1 MPLVLHTSL
10 ALPPKAAPH
19 VPNPCVA
26 AGNRTLLP
34 CGRRAGRCFLFLYIE
49 HDANLRCVRRRRVCN
64 LVVMAAAG
72 TRTAG
77 LVGPAMAHQ
86 SGAAT
91 RFFDCLRRPAC
102 RPGLLGNF
110 RRRPTPT
117 ALKLELCYNIT
128 CRLAGVRAAH
138 RFVRPTSGCFLSP
151 FEHLV
156 APHVH
161 LLRVYSAAFD
171 TLTASVVLRY
181 SLGSHAV

>member
-34 CGRRAGRCFLFLYIE
+34 CGRRAGRHLLFLYIE

-102 RPGLLGNF
+102 KPGLLGNF

-117 ALKLELCYNIT
+117 ALKLELYYNIT
-128 CRLAGVRAAH
+128 CELAGVRGAH
-138 RFVRPTSGCFLSP
+138 RFVRPTAAASFRRSNT
-151 FEHLV
+151 
-156 APHVH
+156 
-161 LLRVYSAAFD
+161 LLRRTCTFYVCIQQHSI
-171 TLTASVVLRY
+171 
-181 SLGSHAV
+181 H